1 MTLVIVK
8 TVTLSQCGVI
18 WNEITVVAAVLLVL
32 IKGDMLIY
40 SEGGKRIRHF

>member
-1 MTLVIVK
+1 MNLVVVK
-8 TVTLSQCGVI
+8 IVTLSQCGVI

-32 IKGDMLIY
+32 IKRDVLIY